1 MSDMHNLQIV
11 ISQSPK
17 QNRIL
22 TGPRNG
28 AANGSQ
34 ITNIVNQEKT
44 DKKLKEVQELEKKEK
59 IKKSQRE
66 DPKREEG
73 KKKRSKG
80 IDIYQ

>member
-1 MSDMHNLQIV
+1 MHNLQIV

-22 TGPRNG
+22 TGQRNG

-34 ITNIVNQEKT
+34 ITNVVNQHKT
-44 DKKLKEVQELEKKEK
+44 EKKLKEVQELEKKEK
-59 IKKSQRE
+59 LKKIERR
-66 DPKREEG
+66 DPKKQRG
-73 KKKRSKG
+73 KKKDTKGG